1 MTARQATSAAL
12 AALSLLAS
20 GCGRGEK
27 PEAPTAAKD
36 SPSATESSDPA
47 PASGPRTTGTMTSAT
62 GSFTARWSMPAPIPV
77 ADPFTVEI
85 GLFADPACTVPL
97 DDGQCR
103 IDAAMPHHG
112 HGMNVAPR
120 MRREGPGR
128 WKAAGMLL
136 HMPGRWELF
145 IDLDR
150 DGFVERAQ
158 STVVL
163 P

>member
-1 MTARQATSAAL
+1 MRGPCLLVMASAL
-12 AALSLLAS
+12 VL
-20 GCGRGEK
+20 GCERD
-27 PEAPTAAKD
+27 PTAGP
-36 SPSATESSDPA
+36 PSASSDVAPA
-47 PASGPRTTGTMTSAT
+47 PAPSEAAAPAGPRITGTMTAAT
-62 GSFTARWSMPAPIPV
+62 GSFTARWSMPDPIPV
-77 ADPFTVEI
+77 ADPFSVEI
-85 GLFADPACTVPL
+85 ELFADSACTQPL
-97 DDGQCR
+97 DAGECR

-145 IDLDR
+145 IDLER
-150 DGFVERAQ
+150 DGLLERAQ
-158 STVVL
+158 TTVVL

>member
-1 MTARQATSAAL
+1 MTAA
-12 AALSLLAS
+12 
-20 GCGRGEK
+20 
-27 PEAPTAAKD
+27 
-36 SPSATESSDPA
+36 
-47 PASGPRTTGTMTSAT
+47 TGT
-62 GSFTARWSMPAPIPV
+62 FTARWSAPDPIPV

-85 GLFADPACTVPL
+85 ELFADPACTVPL
-97 DDGQCR
+97 DAGACR

-136 HMPGRWELF
+136 HMPGRWEVF
-145 IDLDR
+145 VDLER
-150 DGFVERAQ
+150 DGLVERSQA
-158 STVVL
+158 TVVL

>member
-1 MTARQATSAAL
+1 MRSIVTAMILVAPLGGLPLGCEREPAAPEP
-12 AALSLLAS
+12 AASS
-20 GCGRGEK
+20 GGGE
-27 PEAPTAAKD
+27 TGDAAGA
-36 SPSATESSDPA
+36 PSAP
-47 PASGPRTTGTMTSAT
+47 GPRQTGTVTSAT
-62 GSFTARWSMPAPIPV
+62 GSFTARWSMPDPIPE
-77 ADPFTVEI
+77 ANPFTLEVE
-85 GLFADPACTVPL
+85 LFADTACTVPL
-97 DDGQCR
+97 DGETCR

-145 IDLDR
+145 IDVER
-150 DGFVERAQ
+150 DGLVERAQ
-158 STVVL
+158 ATVVL